1 MKDFAQFID
10 KLSKNWASKT
20 LEDLRSEAVLE
31 DTGIAFDAVREA
43 NGKRLF
49 MVMCVT
55 GEQDIAYVSEH
66 LNLIKDG
73 LIEDWKTLTLAEVL
87 MRTSRAGG
95 LCFELAQGD
104 SGSILAVTFI
114 AADPVSVSRL
124 CALFDMPE

>member
-1 MKDFAQFID
+1 MKNFEQFLIQH
-10 KLSKNWASKT
+10 SKKWTTKT

-55 GEQDIAYVSEH
+55 GEEHITYVSER
-66 LNLIKDG
+66 LNLIEDG
-73 LIEDWKTLTLAEVL
+73 LVEDWNTLTLAEVL
-87 MRTSRAGG
+87 MRSGRAGG

-104 SGSILAVTFI
+104 SGSILAVTLI
-114 AADPVSVSRL
+114 AADPASASII
-124 CALFDMPE
+124 CTLFDMPE

>member
-1 MKDFAQFID
+1 MKNLAQFID
-10 KLSKNWASKT
+10 KLSKNWTTKT

-31 DTGIAFDAVREA
+31 DTGIAFDAVREP

-55 GEQDIAYVSEH
+55 GEEHIAYVSER
-66 LNLIKDG
+66 LNLIEDG
-73 LIEDWKTLTLAEVL
+73 LVEDWNTLTLAEVL

-104 SGSILAVTFI
+104 SGSILAVTLV
-114 AADPVSVSRL
+114 AADPVSVSTI